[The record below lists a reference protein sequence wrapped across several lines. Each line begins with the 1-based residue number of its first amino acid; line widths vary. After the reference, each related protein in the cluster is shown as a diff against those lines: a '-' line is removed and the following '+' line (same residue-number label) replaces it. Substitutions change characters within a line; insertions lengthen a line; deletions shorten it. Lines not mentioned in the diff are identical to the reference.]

1 MGRRLYVGNLP
12 YMTGEAGL
20 QELFS
25 RAGTVESVRV
35 MRDAA
40 TGRAR
45 GFAFVEMATD
55 EEAQK
60 AATEFNQYQ
69 LGGRALTVNEARPKP
84 EGGFGGGGGYGG
96 NRGGGGGGGRRASR
110 WEATG
115 RAERTNNMKSWSKG
129 DRVTQPNYGAGTLV
143 EVNEHHTVID
153 FDEHGRRVFATRLVT
168 LQATSEPAPHKAP
181 TRKRAVKKKKE
192 S

>member
-12 YMTGEAGL
+12 YSTGEAEL

-25 RAGTVESVRV
+25 KAGTVESVRV

-45 GFAFVEMATD
+45 GFAFVEMSTD

-60 AATEFNQYQ
+60 AAS
-69 LGGRALTVNEARPKP
+69 EAVAADVASPAGSVSVPAR
-84 EGGFGGGGGYGG
+84 EC
-96 NRGGGGGGGRRASR
+96 RR
-110 WEATG
+110 EH
-115 RAERTNNMKSWSKG
+115 RTTKKAWQKG
-129 DRVTQPNYGAGTLV
+129 DRVVQPTYGPGTLV
-143 EVNEHHTVID
+143 EVNEHHTVIE
-153 FDEHGRRVFATRLVT
+153 FDEGGRKTFATRLVA
-168 LQATSEPAPHKAP
+168 LQATNEPAPAKAP
-181 TRKRAVKKKKE
+181 RKRAAKKKA